1 MNSMSTNA
9 HPDLIWFKIVDDF
22 REACVLRK
30 NGRHEESED
39 LLKRILP
46 EKIAEWSR
54 LPLPAGTNRRL
65 QLETMFREE
74 QRRVDDAFFLQRL
87 VTHQIEEHL
96 LPKLCFM
103 VAEEIR
109 EAVRS
114 DSRMPNFTPTPSQSP
129 SRPRT
134 QSPARPNI
142 HFDEETKQIQPP
154 SSSIDA
160 LSMSIMQAA

>member
-1 MNSMSTNA
+1 MSTNA
-9 HPDLIWFKIVDDF
+9 HPDLTWFKILDDF

-54 LPLPAGTNRRL
+54 LSLPAGTNRRL

-74 QRRVDDAFFLQRL
+74 QLRVDDAFFLQRL

-103 VAEEIR
+103 V
-109 EAVRS
+109 
-114 DSRMPNFTPTPSQSP
+114 
-129 SRPRT
+129 
-134 QSPARPNI
+134 
-142 HFDEETKQIQPP
+142 
-154 SSSIDA
+154 
-160 LSMSIMQAA
+160 